1 MQIVEVKAGDTLY
14 ALARRYATTVEALA
28 FDNQIADPARLT
40 PGQTLV
46 VPGGSAEKRRCAE
59 VNAYAYP
66 NIAPRG
72 AAGGAAVSDGAVSLL
87 LAL

>member
-40 PGQTLV
+40 PGQSLV
-46 VPGGSAEKRRCAE
+46 IPGGREGVRRCAE

-66 NIAPRG
+66 NIAPEVLQE
-72 AAGGAAVSDGAVSLL
+72 A
-87 LAL
+87 